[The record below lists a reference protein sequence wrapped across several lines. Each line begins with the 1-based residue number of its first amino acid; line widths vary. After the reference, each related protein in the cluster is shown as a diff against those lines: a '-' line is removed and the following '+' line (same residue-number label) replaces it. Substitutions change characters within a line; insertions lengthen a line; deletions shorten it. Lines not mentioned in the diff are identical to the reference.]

1 MALAGPDIRKICN
14 GSHLN
19 RVQRSWK
26 GVFSIG
32 QQIENQT
39 THTISASPGSDKGIS
54 SPMNQDY
61 LQKTIAKPASCSGV
75 GLHSGK
81 HANLIV
87 WPAPENHGIKFRRID
102 LPDRPCIPARF
113 NKVVDTSLATVIGS
127 DGFIVSTIE
136 HLMAAL
142 AGLGIDNALVD
153 VDTRELPVMDGSAG
167 PYVRMLKE
175 AGIQCQSSPR
185 CFFTINKPIELEEK
199 EKFVGVYPA
208 DHFRISYTIEYDHP
222 LIQTQSFSTVIT
234 ADCFQDKIADARTF
248 CLLHE
253 VEQMQAHQDEFV
265 RHKLL
270 DCIGDFSLLGLPIL
284 GHIVARRSGHNFNR
298 AFLEKF
304 FLEKESWAT
313 RTMKADQSPSEPGIL
328 KQLAN

>member
-1 MALAGPDIRKICN
+1 
-14 GSHLN
+14 
-19 RVQRSWK
+19 
-26 GVFSIG
+26 
-32 QQIENQT
+32 
-39 THTISASPGSDKGIS
+39 
-54 SPMNQDY
+54 MNQDN

-81 HANLIV
+81 HANLTV

-113 NKVVDTSLATVIGS
+113 NKVVDTSLATVIGN

-185 CFFTINKPIELEEK
+185 CFFTINRPIELEEK
-199 EKFVGVYPA
+199 EKFVGIYPA
-208 DHFRISYTIEYDHP
+208 DHFRISYTIEYEHP
-222 LIQTQSFSTVIT
+222 LIQTQSYSTVIT
-234 ADCFQDKIADARTF
+234 AACFQDEIADARTF

-253 VEQMQAHQDEFV
+253 VEQMQAHGLALGGSMDNAVVIDKTRILNEGGLRYQDEFV

-304 FLEKESWAT
+304 FLEKGSWAT
-313 RTMKADQSPSEPGIL
+313 RTMKADQNPPKPDIL
-328 KQLAN
+328 KRLAN